1 MRCRYFL
8 IKQCV
13 IPSKSKNSILI
24 SNTFQNILDEFNR
37 KPNKKSV
44 DKGSEFYNRLMKSL
58 IEKSHIEMCS
68 AHNEGKFVAAERL
81 IKILKNKIY
90 KYLTSL

>member
-1 MRCRYFL
+1 
-8 IKQCV
+8 
-13 IPSKSKNSILI
+13 
-24 SNTFQNILDEFNR
+24 
-37 KPNKKSV
+37 
-44 DKGSEFYNRLMKSL
+44 MKSL